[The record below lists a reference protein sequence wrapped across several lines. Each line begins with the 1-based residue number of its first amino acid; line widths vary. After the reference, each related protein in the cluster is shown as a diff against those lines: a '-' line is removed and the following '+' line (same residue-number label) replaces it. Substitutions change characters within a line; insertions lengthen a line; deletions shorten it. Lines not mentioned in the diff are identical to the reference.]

1 MKIVYDN
8 KKTKLVNKTKDT
20 WDLSVEWQGQ
30 TKKFWINFPFPLM
43 KIIATD
49 NIDEMN
55 RKFTIKADSIKPLK
69 LFLKERK
76 GKISY
81 EDGMQFLFDIGNQI
95 QTLERFSLGIP
106 FIKIEDIIVID
117 NRHFFYLDDSKVL
130 DINRITIDIEEPYK
144 ISMFFSPE
152 FKNIKG
158 LPAEISYKTS
168 YYSLASLIVFCMFN
182 AHVEVGNKDILKPIY
197 TTKLY
202 WALDRMLQD
211 DPKDRFYL
219 II

>member
-8 KKTKLVNKTKDT
+8 KKTKLVKKSKNT
-20 WDLSVEWQGQ
+20 WDLSVEWQGGK
-30 TKKFWINFPFPLM
+30 KKFWINFPFPLM
-43 KIIATD
+43 KIISTE
-49 NIDEMN
+49 NINEME
-55 RKFTIKADSIKPLK
+55 RKFTIKAESIKPMK

-76 GKISY
+76 NKISY

-95 QTLERFSLGIP
+95 QTLERFLLGIP
-106 FIKIEDIIVID
+106 FIEIDDIVVID
-117 NRHFFYLDDSKVL
+117 NKHFFYLDDSKIL
-130 DINRITIDIEEPYK
+130 DINRTTIEIDEPYK
-144 ISMFFSPE
+144 ISPFFSPE

-158 LPAEISYKTS
+158 LPEEISYKSS
-168 YYSLASLIVFCMFN
+168 YYSLGSLIVFCIFN
-182 AHVEVGNKDILKPIY
+182 EYFVDMDILKPIY

-202 WALDRMLQD
+202 WALERMLQD